1 MGIFQSIRSVFN
13 LRLPSLLRGNILV
26 LGSLAASFAIAKFPS
41 NKATLSMLFPVLF
54 AFAGTAETFRCLRAQ
69 WSFYHGAVMISLY
82 MDIMALTMICFLAL
96 YPLIS

>member
-1 MGIFQSIRSVFN
+1 MIRSFFN
-13 LRLPSLLRGNILV
+13 LRRPSLLRGNVLV
-26 LGSLAASFAIAKFPS
+26 LGSLAASFTLARFPA
-41 NKATLSMLFPVLF
+41 NKATLTMIFPVLF
-54 AFAGTAETFRCLRAQ
+54 SIAGTAETFRCLRAQ